1 MKSTSSFDFIISCRR
16 EDDENFWSMVSIHL
30 VEFNSAWKEAM
41 SGGSTC
47 IGMFKS
53 ITLWL
58 DEAIT
63 KRGSSVIVSIGYEK
77 NASDVLDLQ
86 IQRPTGDLDDSAPSL
101 PHTV

>member
-86 IQRPTGDLDDSAPSL
+86 DLNRDRRGRLSPQFAPYC
-101 PHTV
+101 

>member
-1 MKSTSSFDFIISCRR
+1 
-16 EDDENFWSMVSIHL
+16 MVSIHS

-86 IQRPTGDLDDSAPSL
+86 DLKRDRRGRLSP
-101 PHTV
+101 